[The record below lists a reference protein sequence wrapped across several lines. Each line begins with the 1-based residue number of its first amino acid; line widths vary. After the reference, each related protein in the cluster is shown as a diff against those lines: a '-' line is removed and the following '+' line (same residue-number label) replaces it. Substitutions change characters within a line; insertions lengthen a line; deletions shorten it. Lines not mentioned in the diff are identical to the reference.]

1 MNNKVS
7 GRGSTVTA
15 PYPPLRQST
24 KPCVLSGLVF
34 GLRMVHPNVQALRRP
49 SLRMH
54 KKVHKFV
61 LFNPLSPS
69 AFSQCKKITINVIR
83 NIKKRRKSG
92 NLQIFHNTAV
102 ISHNLVLCDRVSK
115 VTVPGPPLRHR
126 KSWVQ
131 IEAIT
136 P

>member
-1 MNNKVS
+1 MSNKVS

-15 PYPPLRQST
+15 PYPPTATVNRT
-24 KPCVLSGLVF
+24 TLSERTCF
-34 GLRMVHPNVQALRRP
+34 GLEMVHPNVQALRRP

-54 KKVHKFV
+54 KQVHKFV

-69 AFSQCKKITINVIR
+69 AFSQCKMINLNVIR
-83 NIKKRRKSG
+83 KKRKEKSD
-92 NLQIFHNTAV
+92 NLQIFQYTAI
-102 ISHNLVLCDRVSK
+102 ISHNLVLCDRISK

-136 P
+136 H